1 MNKMKVRRILL
12 LVIILLSSVS
22 FLLSETNEEK
32 ANKHFDLGFEYG
44 DSQKWD
50 EAIEEYKLAIKYKP
64 DFVVAHY
71 NLGNAYGIKGLIDKA
86 IEEYK
91 LAIKYKPDDAEAH
104 YLLGFTYRFKVL
116 TDKAIKEFKLA
127 IKYKPDFADAHYN
140 LGIMYGNKG
149 LTDKAIDEYKLAI
162 KYKPNY
168 AEAHYLLGSAYRS
181 KGLADKAIEEYKL
194 AIKYKPNY
202 AEAHLN
208 LGIVYV
214 SKDLTDKAIDKF
226 KLAIKYKLNYADAHY
241 ELGVSYG
248 IKDRTTTSADYFYR
262 AGLLY
267 LQQNN
272 RESVLRTIDAMK
284 DYAPNS
290 PLISLLTEKL
300 YANNDSISKNENV
313 QYSGSGFI
321 IDKTG
326 LIVTNYHIIKGMKNI
341 EIYIPSRDIQYKA
354 EILIKDINNDIVILK
369 INDHKFVK
377 EFINIPFSMGSSS
390 VIKEGQDIFTIGF
403 PMKDVLGKS
412 AKLSTGIISSLYG
425 FLDNPTL
432 VQISNPIQPGNSGSP
447 LFNSNGEVVGIVVSS
462 LSASYFYENE
472 DIIPQNVNFAIK
484 VDYLKNIISIINN
497 GDKILSRKSQ
507 IRNLPLETQFKK
519 IKPFIVIVK
528 AY

>member
-1 MNKMKVRRILL
+1 MNKMKVGRILL
-12 LVIILLSSVS
+12 LVIILLSSIS

-32 ANKHFDLGFEYG
+32 ANTHYNLGLEYSG
-44 DSQKWD
+44 SQRWD
-50 EAIEEYKLAIKYKP
+50 KAIEECKLAIKYKS
-64 DFVVAHY
+64 DYAEAHY
-71 NLGNAYGIKGLIDKA
+71 NLGVA
-86 IEEYK
+86 
-91 LAIKYKPDDAEAH
+91 
-104 YLLGFTYRFKVL
+104 
-116 TDKAIKEFKLA
+116 
-127 IKYKPDFADAHYN
+127 
-140 LGIMYGNKG
+140 YGNKG
-149 LTDKAIDEYKLAI
+149 LTDKAIDEFKLAI
-162 KYKPNY
+162 KYKP
-168 AEAHYLLGSAYRS
+168 
-181 KGLADKAIEEYKL
+181 D
-194 AIKYKPNY
+194 
-202 AEAHLN
+202 
-208 LGIVYV
+208 
-214 SKDLTDKAIDKF
+214 
-226 KLAIKYKLNYADAHY
+226 YADAHY
-241 ELGVSYG
+241 NLGVVYG
-248 IKDRTTTSADYFYR
+248 KKGRTTTSADYFYR

-341 EIYIPSRDIQYKA
+341 EIYIPSRDIQYEA